1 MMGVSSIMMAFNKPD
16 LRRRSLCAP
25 IPARNSNLQL
35 AAGHTIFALGCW
47 SVLVLCSF
55 VLRQEPAVI
64 RASVAV
70 LLEHTGIHHRKR
82 QHRIPRRQLSKEC
95 RRTSRAVNV
104 IANGM
109 SFICGVFVPQSILS
123 KKVLDVGRFLPAYWY
138 VKANDAISG
147 LSRATAGALLPIYG
161 DVLIQLAFAAAI
173 FAVTLLLTKER
184 QAE

>member
-1 MMGVSSIMMAFNKPD
+1 VWLYCLNTLAFTIVSAGIGFLVGSSV
-16 LRRRSLCAP
+16 RSNGA
-25 IPARNSNLQL
+25 Q
-35 AAGHTIFALGCW
+35 AG
-47 SVLVLCSF
+47 
-55 VLRQEPAVI
+55 
-64 RASVAV
+64 
-70 LLEHTGIHHRKR
+70 
-82 QHRIPRRQLSKEC
+82 
-95 RRTSRAVNV
+95 AVNV

-123 KKVLDVGRFLPAYWY
+123 RHVLDFGRFLPAYWY

-147 LSRATAGALLPIYG
+147 LYRPTASSVRLIYG